1 MELEETALGIYD
13 YLLGRLALE
22 FYSDNS
28 EDKLKRYGLV
38 VINGNKLE

>member
-22 FYSDNS
+22 FYSDDC
-28 EDKLKRYGLV
+28 EEKLSR
-38 VINGNKLE
+38 